1 MSRPD
6 RIRVGDKV
14 THVQDGRG
22 MVTDVV
28 LRIPTTYRILYESG
42 EEGWSTRRHL
52 TKGWVPGEVQSEDAD
67 VVMTP
72 HHEARCANPGC
83 AGYLL
88 KGKDGVWRHSDAAE
102 HPESENALHVPLRR
116 KT

>member
-1 MSRPD
+1 MSISRCRFCGRNVPALQTCVCED
-6 RIRVGDKV
+6 S
-14 THVQDGRG
+14 HV
-22 MVTDVV
+22 
-28 LRIPTTYRILYESG
+28 Y
-42 EEGWSTRRHL
+42 
-52 TKGWVPGEVQSEDAD
+52 
-67 VVMTP
+67 VMTP
-72 HHEARCANPGC
+72 HHEARCAKPGC